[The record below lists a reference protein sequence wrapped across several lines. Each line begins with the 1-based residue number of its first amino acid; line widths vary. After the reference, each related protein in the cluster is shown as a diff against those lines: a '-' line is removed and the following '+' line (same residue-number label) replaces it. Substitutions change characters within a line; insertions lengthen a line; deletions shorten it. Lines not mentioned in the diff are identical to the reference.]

1 MEAVRMKQRIFF
13 IVLSVVIAATVAAV
27 IYTFMPRSRID
38 GSLMDKLAVD
48 DMAYSKAY
56 GWVFAKH
63 ENYNGELVLYIEG
76 LHRIVF
82 AVPAREEAGVTGKP
96 DITIRMGKELRIYGN
111 TLAYG
116 GKQYTILEFGSYTL
130 PPWAS
135 EALLS
140 GEVRAFT
147 SLGRKLTCVDYE
159 VFPIV
164 DAITLY
170 RVSPLTISPYAN
182 YFIDVSECRVYDNI
196 VEYLLIDGARVVF
209 SADTMAFAYSTDTAI
224 DRAFRDG
231 DPGNYGFD

>member
-13 IVLSVVIAATVAAV
+13 IALSVVIAATIAAG
-27 IYTFMPRSRID
+27 IFTFMPRSRID

-56 GWVFAKH
+56 GWVFSKH

-82 AVPAREEAGVTGKP
+82 AVSAREDDRITRKP

-111 TLAYG
+111 TLVYG

-147 SLGRKLTCVDYE
+147 SLGRELTGVEYTA
-159 VFPIV
+159 FPIL
-164 DAITLY
+164 DAISIY
-170 RVSPLTISPYAN
+170 RVSPLVISPYEN
-182 YFIDVSECRVYDNI
+182 YFIDVVECRVYDNI

-209 SADTMAFAYSTDTAI
+209 AADTMAFAYSTDAEI
-224 DRAFRDG
+224 DRAFREGTLEYYEYD
-231 DPGNYGFD
+231 